1 MKRLFILLTALV
13 ALSSPSSALADPRVF
28 DVGVGGF
35 NDFLEGIYTDAGAPV
50 ADVEP
55 AFRVSDLTLVDG
67 VPLNAPLACW
77 TWIGRTRVR
86 HAGVGRWR
94 DCVGNS
100 SPPAR
105 SPDRAVRHR
114 RADECAQAVSRP
126 SRVRR
131 RLLRR
136 ASSPGRPGRLWA

>member
-1 MKRLFILLTALV
+1 VRRLLTREVGTIKRLFILLTALV
-13 ALSSPSSALADPRVF
+13 ALSSPSPVLA
-28 DVGVGGF
+28 
-35 NDFLEGIYTDAGAPV
+35 APV

-67 VPLNAPLACW
+67 VPLNVPLACW

-100 SPPAR
+100 SPRAR
-105 SPDRAVRHR
+105 SPDRPVRHR
-114 RADECAQAVSRP
+114 RADEM
-126 SRVRR
+126 
-131 RLLRR
+131 R
-136 ASSPGRPGRLWA
+136 ARSQSSDSSA